1 MHGLSCSVACG
12 NFWDQRSNLCLPYW
26 QVDSY
31 LLHHQWIR
39 CPNGCFVF
47 FSDGIING
55 NKLIYLKYVAKLESV
70 GLSDGLNVMN
80 DGNEEVMKMS
90 RSVG

>member
-1 MHGLSCSVACG
+1 MHGLSCSVA
-12 NFWDQRSNLCLPYW
+12 WETSWTRDQTWCSILAGRFLSDAPS
-26 QVDSY
+26 VDV
-31 LLHHQWIR
+31 LT
-39 CPNGCFVF
+39 VF

>member
-1 MHGLSCSVACG
+1 MVVL
-12 NFWDQRSNLCLPYW
+12 F
-26 QVDSY
+26 
-31 LLHHQWIR
+31 
-39 CPNGCFVF
+39 F